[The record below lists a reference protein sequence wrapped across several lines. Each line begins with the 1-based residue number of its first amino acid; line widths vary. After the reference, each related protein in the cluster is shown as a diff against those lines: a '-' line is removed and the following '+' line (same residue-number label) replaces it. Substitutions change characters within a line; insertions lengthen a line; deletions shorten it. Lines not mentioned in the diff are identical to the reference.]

1 MDSDWFKDR
10 LRDRERTQEHL
21 AVAIHRERSV
31 VSRIIN
37 GKQPLQ
43 IDEVRPF
50 SEVLEVPV
58 VEILYRAGLWKAQPS
73 VVLAPIINSVEAG
86 EFADTTPDEPPSAE
100 HSIVVEYPY
109 KTVFALRIEG
119 DSMDRMAPEN
129 SLIVVDYSEKKVKDG
144 ELFVFR
150 REGEATFKRYRKD
163 KSGAWLE
170 PDSTNPRHTP
180 LFPGNGE
187 VIEVIGRVI
196 EIRPEYG

>member
-1 MDSDWFKDR
+1 MDSDWFKNR
-10 LRDRERTQEHL
+10 LRDRKRTQEHL
-21 AVAIHRERSV
+21 AVAIHRDRTVISK
-31 VSRIIN
+31 IIN

-43 IDEVRPF
+43 IDEVRAF
-50 SEVLEVPV
+50 AEILEVPV
-58 VEILYRAGLWKAQPS
+58 IEILYRAELWDAPPS
-73 VVLAPIINSVEAG
+73 VVLAPVINSVEAG
-86 EFADTTPDEPPSAE
+86 EFVDTTPDEPPSAE
-100 HSIVVEYPY
+100 HSIVVEHPA

-119 DSMDRMAPEN
+119 DSMDRVAPEN
-129 SLIVVDYSEKKVKDG
+129 SLIVVDYSMKKAEDG

-150 REGEATFKRYRKD
+150 RHGEATFKRFRKD

-187 VIEVIGRVI
+187 LIEVIGRVI

>member
-1 MDSDWFKDR
+1 MDSDWFKGR
-10 LRDRERTQEHL
+10 LRERKRTQEHL

-31 VSRIIN
+31 VSKIIN

-43 IDEVRPF
+43 IDEVRGF

-58 VEILYRAGLWKAQPS
+58 IEILYRAGLWNAAPS

-100 HSIVVEYPY
+100 HSIVVERAC
-109 KTVFALRIEG
+109 KTVFALKIEG
-119 DSMDRMAPEN
+119 DSMDRVAPEN
-129 SLIVVDYSEKKVKDG
+129 SLIVVNYSVKKAKDG

-150 REGEATFKRYRKD
+150 RHGEATFKRFRKD
-163 KSGAWLE
+163 ESGAWLE
-170 PDSTNPRHTP
+170 PDSTNPRHTRI
-180 LFPGNGE
+180 FPDNGDN
-187 VIEVIGRVI
+187 IEVIGRVI